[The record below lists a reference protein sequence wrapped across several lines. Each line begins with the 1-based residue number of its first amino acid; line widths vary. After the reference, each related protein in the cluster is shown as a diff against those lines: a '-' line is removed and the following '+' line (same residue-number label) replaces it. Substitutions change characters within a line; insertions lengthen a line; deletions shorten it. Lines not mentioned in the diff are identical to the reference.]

1 MIERTNASISS
12 CPPVCMMCT
21 GPSACPAMVA
31 LLGFTSYR
39 SHPTS
44 NGNPIS
50 LSLSV
55 SLSLSHNQH
64 KEKSK
69 GAILPLPPPPA
80 RPAHPALQQTTAA
93 TTKTNKQSVRRS
105 QEGKTRLR
113 NELHAVLFLPGDSRW
128 HRFQPITGKE
138 ARGKQTKNKKI
149 FTAPPK
155 NTETNEPN
163 FALRAVG
170 RLSSSNKK
178 KKVVTK
184 DRPEKKKKR
193 TLQHTRARTTNK
205 QTKNSRRR
213 RRRSSKGRESKSNET
228 TRDAHASARSRTHA
242 RTRAREARREAE
254 REEKRRCIVLALR
267 GSGIFCNGRIC
278 RFPRRERESALFHP
292 ELSVNF
298 KSILGGGGDTNLSV
312 VKRIYFQK

>member
-1 MIERTNASISS
+1 MPCDGGPLGLHLISIASHIQRQ
-12 CPPVCMMCT
+12 P
-21 GPSACPAMVA
+21 
-31 LLGFTSYR
+31 
-39 SHPTS
+39 H
-44 NGNPIS
+44 
-50 LSLSV
+50 LSV
-55 SLSLSHNQH
+55 SLTQSTQRKVQRRNS
-64 KEKSK
+64 S
-69 GAILPLPPPPA
+69 PPSPPPRAP
-80 RPAHPALQQTTAA
+80 RTPPFNRQQPRQR
-93 TTKTNKQSVRRS
+93 KQTNKQSVRRS

-128 HRFQPITGKE
+128 HGFQPITGKE

-242 RTRAREARREAE
+242 RTHASE
-254 REEKRRCIVLALR
+254 RGEKRGRERGEAAVYCIGAQRERNILQRQNLQV
-267 GSGIFCNGRIC
+267 SKE
-278 RFPRRERESALFHP
+278 RERERPFPPGIERKL
-292 ELSVNF
+292 
-298 KSILGGGGDTNLSV
+298 
-312 VKRIYFQK
+312 

>member
-55 SLSLSHNQH
+55 SLSLSHNHH

-113 NELHAVLFLPGDSRW
+113 NEVHAVLFLPGDSRW
-128 HRFQPITGKE
+128 HGFQPITGKE

-170 RLSSSNKK
+170 RLSSSNRKK
-178 KKVVTK
+178 KSCDK
-184 DRPEKKKKR
+184 RPPRKKEKEKLCSTQEQER
-193 TLQHTRARTTNK
+193 QNK
-205 QTKNSRRR
+205 QTKNSQRR

-242 RTRAREARREAE
+242 RTHASE
-254 REEKRRCIVLALR
+254 RGEKRGRERGEAAVYCIGAQRERNILQRQNLQV
-267 GSGIFCNGRIC
+267 SKE
-278 RFPRRERESALFHP
+278 RERESALFHP
-292 ELSVNF
+292 EF

>member
-64 KEKSK
+64 KESPT
-69 GAILPLPPPPA
+69 AQFFPPA
-80 RPAHPALQQTTAA
+80 PLAHPALQQTTAA

-105 QEGKTRLR
+105 QERKTRLR

-128 HRFQPITGKE
+128 HGFQPITGKE
-138 ARGKQTKNKKI
+138 AREKQKT
-149 FTAPPK
+149 FTAPQRKPK
-155 NTETNEPN
+155 RTNQT
-163 FALRAVG
+163 LRYV
-170 RLSSSNKK
+170 RS
-178 KKVVTK
+178 VVSPLQT
-184 DRPEKKKKR
+184 KKR
-193 TLQHTRARTTNK
+193 
-205 QTKNSRRR
+205 
-213 RRRSSKGRESKSNET
+213 
-228 TRDAHASARSRTHA
+228 
-242 RTRAREARREAE
+242 
-254 REEKRRCIVLALR
+254 KRKL
-267 GSGIFCNGRIC
+267 
-278 RFPRRERESALFHP
+278 
-292 ELSVNF
+292 
-298 KSILGGGGDTNLSV
+298 
-312 VKRIYFQK
+312 

>member
-1 MIERTNASISS
+1 
-12 CPPVCMMCT
+12 
-21 GPSACPAMVA
+21 
-31 LLGFTSYR
+31 
-39 SHPTS
+39 
-44 NGNPIS
+44 
-50 LSLSV
+50 
-55 SLSLSHNQH
+55 
-64 KEKSK
+64 
-69 GAILPLPPPPA
+69 
-80 RPAHPALQQTTAA
+80 
-93 TTKTNKQSVRRS
+93 
-105 QEGKTRLR
+105 
-113 NELHAVLFLPGDSRW
+113 VLFLPGDSRW
-128 HRFQPITGKE
+128 HGFQPITGKE

-242 RTRAREARREAE
+242 RTHASE
-254 REEKRRCIVLALR
+254 RGEKRGRERGEAAVYCIGAQRERNILQRQNLQV
-267 GSGIFCNGRIC
+267 SKE
-278 RFPRRERESALFHP
+278 RERERPFPPGIERKL
-292 ELSVNF
+292 
-298 KSILGGGGDTNLSV
+298 
-312 VKRIYFQK
+312 